1 MFRMDGC
8 LHIKEIYSWRQNV
21 FGVAGTS
28 MTPDFQLKRAV
39 STIVEA
45 ETTTIEIKTC
55 DIS

>member
-8 LHIKEIYSWRQNV
+8 LHIMEIDSWRQNV